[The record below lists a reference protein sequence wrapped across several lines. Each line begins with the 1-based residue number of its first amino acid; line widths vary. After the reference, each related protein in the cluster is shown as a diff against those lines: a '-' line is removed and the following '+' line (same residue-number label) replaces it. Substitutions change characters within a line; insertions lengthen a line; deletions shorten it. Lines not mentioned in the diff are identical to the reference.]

1 MSDKIIKSYQELC
14 REIEIWESRDRAYQA
29 EIQALNQLANIY
41 GPSGVSGID
50 YSKDRVQSSSHI
62 GFETYLLRLFEIEA
76 HIKVHEKAL
85 KEMKLA
91 REQIEKTIE
100 NMSGIDR
107 KVVYLRDIKG
117 MKLEEIADEL
127 HFSIVYIKKVSAR
140 NKKLK
145 KYTKSIPT
153 EPK

>member
-1 MSDKIIKSYQELC
+1 
-14 REIEIWESRDRAYQA
+14 
-29 EIQALNQLANIY
+29 
-41 GPSGVSGID
+41 
-50 YSKDRVQSSSHI
+50 
-62 GFETYLLRLFEIEA
+62 
-76 HIKVHEKAL
+76 
-85 KEMKLA
+85 MKLA